1 MKILLDENVP
11 KKLRFRL
18 KSRLGVTEVQTV
30 RDMGW
35 TGRKNGELLGLL
47 TLNGFNLLITIDK
60 SLYKQQNLDNFSVT
74 VVVLNVKTTRYEDIQ
89 PIFNQLFDTILS
101 PPPGKVVILTPQ

>member
-1 MKILLDENVP
+1 
-11 KKLRFRL
+11 
-18 KSRLGVTEVQTV
+18 
-30 RDMGW
+30 MGW

-74 VVVLNVKTTRYEDIQ
+74 VVMLNVKTTKYEDIQ
-89 PIFNQLFDTILS
+89 PIFGQLFNTILS
-101 PPPGKVVILTPQ
+101 PPPGKVITLTP

>member
-18 KSRLGVTEVQTV
+18 KSRPGVTDVQTV

-35 TGRKNGELLGLL
+35 NGRKNGELLGLL

-60 SLYKQQNLDNFSVT
+60 SLYKQQNLDNFPVT
-74 VVVLNVKTTRYEDIQ
+74 VVVLNVKTTKYEDIQ
-89 PIFNQLFDTILS
+89 PIFSQLFNTILS
-101 PPPGKVVILTPQ
+101 PPPGKVIILTP